1 MRTLIIILF
10 CCSSVW
16 ANDVYVEQ
24 APSKPANTKEQS
36 KPAFMEKKPGS
47 VEKDPIANTPPQ
59 EYCSV
64 ISGCR

>member
-10 CCSSVW
+10 FCSSVW

-24 APSKPANTKEQS
+24 APEKPVTPAEQN
-36 KPAFMEKKPGS
+36 KPAFIEKKPES
-47 VEKDPIANTPPQ
+47 VEKELISNTPPR

-64 ISGCR
+64 ISGCQ